1 MYDLLEFQCDL
12 QRGIGMSLKNHLDE
26 LIVKH
31 RALEKEL
38 ADALAHPATTDSIVA
53 EIKRRKLR
61 LKDEIS
67 RCEKDL
73 AIAA

>member
-1 MYDLLEFQCDL
+1 
-12 QRGIGMSLKNHLDE
+12 MSLKNHLNE
-26 LIVKH
+26 LIGKH
-31 RALEKEL
+31 RSLEKEL
-38 ADALAHPATTDSIVA
+38 AEAMAHPATTDSIVA